1 MKTRIRR
8 NLLRI
13 ATTTAV
19 VCAAAL
25 VFVPALAAPVPT
37 TTLSSLVPLDTS
49 ISSIRIR

>member
-1 MKTRIRR
+1 MKTRTKR

-13 ATTTAV
+13 ATATAV

-25 VFVPALAAPVPT
+25 VFVPTLAFPISPAGD
-37 TTLSSLVPLDTS
+37 SLDHS